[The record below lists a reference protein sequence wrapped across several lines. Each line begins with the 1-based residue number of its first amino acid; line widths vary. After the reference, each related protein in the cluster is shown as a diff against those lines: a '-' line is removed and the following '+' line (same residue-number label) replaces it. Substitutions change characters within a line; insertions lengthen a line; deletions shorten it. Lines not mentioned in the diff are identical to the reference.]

1 MKAFFIGLQ
10 FLTRIHLVSQT
21 VWTEEDFGKSVRYFP
36 LVGAVLG
43 MIYGGTAFIMFN
55 LLPHF
60 GVFTPH
66 YFGVAILLAMTVILT
81 GGIHCDGFMD
91 TVDGIFSGRP
101 RDRMLEIMKDSR
113 VGSFGVVVFVL
124 LILIQYA
131 TILDIN
137 SHQLYKILFI
147 MPIIGRLMMTSVIA
161 LCPYARNEGMGKAFA
176 AYASKKMLLA
186 VTAYTIILLIPVGM
200 MGLVALTAA
209 VLFTLYFSRYVT
221 RLLGGLT
228 GDVYGAVCVLSET
241 MVLVAGLLGSSVILN
256 RGCF

>member
-101 RDRMLEIMKDSR
+101 RDRMLEYKAMPHGCRIVR
-113 VGSFGVVVFVL
+113 VPTFYPSSQTCCNCGYQNRNIKNLGIRKWECPECGQHHDRDTNAAKN
-124 LILIQYA
+124 ILA
-131 TILDIN
+131 
-137 SHQLYKILFI
+137 KAKE
-147 MPIIGRLMMTSVIA
+147 IIA
-161 LCPYARNEGMGKAFA
+161 EQA
-176 AYASKKMLLA
+176 
-186 VTAYTIILLIPVGM
+186 
-200 MGLVALTAA
+200 
-209 VLFTLYFSRYVT
+209 
-221 RLLGGLT
+221 
-228 GDVYGAVCVLSET
+228 
-241 MVLVAGLLGSSVILN
+241 
-256 RGCF
+256 